1 MTKKEFKSSEALR
14 VELAVILENPALKE
28 ALAILR
34 DDATPSKSKMPP
46 MMAGVHYDTTLAHQ
60 LHEFAGIQSVLK
72 QLKELTVPNGVSEES
87 EEREFEHTLPA
98 NLKR

>member
-14 VELAVILENPALKE
+14 VELAVILENPALKK
-28 ALAILR
+28 ALAILK

-60 LHEFAGIQSVLK
+60 LHEFAGIQSVLTK
-72 QLKELTVPNGVSEES
+72 LKDLTVPNNALIDEPEDEWG
-87 EEREFEHTLPA
+87 HMIPK
-98 NLKR
+98 NLK